1 MPTLTII
8 NDGTVIETSAA
19 VSILNALLR
28 NGTDIQHRCGGKA
41 VCGTCRVRIVDGAKF
56 LSPMRDREN
65 TRLQAV
71 KAPRDFRLACQTFTF
86 GDVTIEIPS
95 WSTEGSG
102 NNRQGDR

>member
-56 LSPMRDREN
+56 LSPMRCSLKRVG
-65 TRLQAV
+65 RRGRPFA
-71 KAPRDFRLACQTFTF
+71 AA
-86 GDVTIEIPS
+86 
-95 WSTEGSG
+95 
-102 NNRQGDR
+102 